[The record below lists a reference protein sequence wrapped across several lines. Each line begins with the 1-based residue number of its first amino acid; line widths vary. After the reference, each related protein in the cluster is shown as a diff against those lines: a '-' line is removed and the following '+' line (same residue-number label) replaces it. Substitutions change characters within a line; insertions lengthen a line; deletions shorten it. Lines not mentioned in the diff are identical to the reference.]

1 MNIKGETIQNREPTP
16 EHPVDIE
23 NKINLTG
30 AIQILNKLKS
40 KVTLVE
46 ADEKEY
52 RLPFLTNI
60 EQQAI
65 ETVLE
70 ELENKQ
76 DDINIL
82 QAQRDSMEYQFKQ
95 AKAELE
101 KKDKE
106 YEELTEAS
114 KELCKTVNLMK
125 KVINEMAKHIHLSG
139 DYECLNKECEDDGNK
154 DCKECIKEYFTNK
167 VEKEGIKDE
176 QNYNT

>member
-1 MNIKGETIQNREPTP
+1 MDIKGETIQNGEPTP

-40 KVTLVE
+40 KVTLVQ

-52 RLPFLTNI
+52 RLPFLMDI
-60 EQQAI
+60 EKQAI
-65 ETVLE
+65 ETILS

-95 AKAELE
+95 ALLTLE
-101 KKDKE
+101 HKDQII
-106 YEELTEAS
+106 
-114 KELCKTVNLMK
+114 NLMALAILNYDDQL
-125 KVINEMAKHIHLSG
+125 VINKYKDINEV
-139 DYECLNKECEDDGNK
+139 KETFEEILKED
-154 DCKECIKEYFTNK
+154 
-167 VEKEGIKDE
+167 
-176 QNYNT
+176 Q